1 MLEFR
6 SLLSCPS
13 HNNSTECLVS
23 PKQRYCMYYCHN
35 LLRHLFRGQVRTKQ
49 VARHKITTVFCKVL
63 SASADAVR
71 RCRAHLQVLFASAGA
86 VRVYV
91 CRAPRRPPAVR
102 TLQAAAPACGGGGP
116 GLRPPVY
123 CETLLKL
130 LLTPHTSQTQ
140 AAQWSSTWPETICSG
155 MQNMKIN
162 MHNMQNNMQD
172 ICKICKIIC
181 KICKICNTLCILCIC
196 YILQYAQYAKYRQC
210 TIILHIILHIGAYM
224 SKNMQM
230 PFSMC
235 KICKIK
241 FRFLLGPL

>member
-6 SLLSCPS
+6 SLLSCPF
-13 HNNSTECLVS
+13 HNNSTEYLVS

-71 RCRAHLQVLFASAGA
+71 RCRAHPQVLFASAGA

-91 CRAPRRPPAVR
+91 CRARPPAVR

-130 LLTPHTSQTQ
+130 LLTPHTSQTK
-140 AAQWSSTWPETICSG
+140 AAQWSSTWPETICSS

-162 MHNMQNNMQD
+162 MHKMQNNMQD

-181 KICKICNTLCILCIC
+181 KIIVHCLYFAYCAYCNV
-196 YILQYAQYAKYRQC
+196 
-210 TIILHIILHIGAYM
+210 
-224 SKNMQM
+224 
-230 PFSMC
+230 
-235 KICKIK
+235 
-241 FRFLLGPL
+241 